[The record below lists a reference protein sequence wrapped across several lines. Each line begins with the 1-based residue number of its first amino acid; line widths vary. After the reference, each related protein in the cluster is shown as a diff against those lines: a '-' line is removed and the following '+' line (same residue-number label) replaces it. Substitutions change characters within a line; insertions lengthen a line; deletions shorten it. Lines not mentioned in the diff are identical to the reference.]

1 MYRRAYSALVATS
14 LAIGLW
20 AIITAQVLDKRLID
34 PEGSFLGPSWLR
46 LPILCLGALLPLAG
60 RARRGAL
67 GLARVTVR
75 PRFAHRLTS
84 QNAPANN
91 RPEP

>member
-46 LPILCLGALLPLAG
+46 LPILCLLYTSPS
-60 RARRGAL
+60 
-67 GLARVTVR
+67 
-75 PRFAHRLTS
+75 PRDS
-84 QNAPANN
+84 
-91 RPEP
+91 